1 MCDQDDIS
9 SAQAAREDFDASQEP
24 RLTMEFLQ
32 DFYRRTTSENV
43 PPPHFVPHQHV
54 SLPM

>member
-1 MCDQDDIS
+1 MGDQDDIS
-9 SAQAAREDFDASQEP
+9 SAQAAREDTSQEP
-24 RLTMEFLQ
+24 GLSMEFLQ